1 MRKLRP
7 RGLGMFYKLSQLT
20 DSRAGVQ
27 IQAMELQALCYDL
40 CATSLQL
47 NIGKFLWKKKNQ
59 RLAAY
64 KKPSANDVYFQ
75 GRLIPSSFQTDKKS
89 ILYLKS
95 LREAMPLFPL
105 MTDSNADA
113 SDRHGPLLPLNLKHC
128 CYNAIHF
135 PLAALRRPAC

>member
-1 MRKLRP
+1 
-7 RGLGMFYKLSQLT
+7 MFYKLSQLT

-40 CATSLQL
+40 CATPLQL
-47 NIGKFLWKKKNQ
+47 DTGKFLWKKKKNQ
-59 RLAAY
+59 RLAGY

-105 MTDSNADA
+105 ITDSNA
-113 SDRHGPLLPLNLKHC
+113 GC
-128 CYNAIHF
+128 
-135 PLAALRRPAC
+135 LRPPRSSSST